1 MLTFKKKNWRK
12 PSYWRLFTDNQQ
24 CLINYVED
32 IIKLYKVHYIV
43 KCFLH
48 YLWINRQVLRRVV
61 CISSLLL
68 QIDITAYYNLR
79 KGYICTSDYRKK
91 EIEMSTELLA
101 RAFSVLTKCRVTLR
115 ASRQRSGVL
124 SSSQRAC
131 PMRAT
136 LLESRTSEPTS
147 RKPAQLAGWAKCFV
161 CWTVC
166 IASPSALLTRDPW
179 TPQLS
184 SPSHKGN
191 ILIICHTVCYLV
203 NITLNCD
210 VSTLIPDTNRSS
222 VKESES
228 APWSW
233 FFGGEK

>member
-1 MLTFKKKNWRK
+1 M
-12 PSYWRLFTDNQQ
+12 
-24 CLINYVED
+24 
-32 IIKLYKVHYIV
+32 
-43 KCFLH
+43 
-48 YLWINRQVLRRVV
+48 
-61 CISSLLL
+61 
-68 QIDITAYYNLR
+68 
-79 KGYICTSDYRKK
+79 
-91 EIEMSTELLA
+91 LA
-101 RAFSVLTKCRVTLR
+101 RAFVVLTKCRVTLR

-166 IASPSALLTRDPW
+166 IASPSALLTRDPC

-184 SPSHKGN
+184 SPHHSGKRKNTDNKSHGLWSWKYYSE
-191 ILIICHTVCYLV
+191 LWCM
-203 NITLNCD
+203 
-210 VSTLIPDTNRSS
+210 TLIPDTNRSS

-228 APWSW
+228 APLSW
-233 FFGGEK
+233 FFGGEKQSHQVLYRLAQTIILM